1 MPMPANRPALAAL
14 VATALFGVAAAR
26 AEWLPDRRPDTAQGS
41 VVAAGE
47 PRSFV
52 AQLPRGRELTL
63 AEAILTAQGRYPGRV
78 VRAQTI
84 QLGNGAV
91 HEIRIIG
98 NDGMMHT
105 VRVDARTG
113 AVQ

>member
-1 MPMPANRPALAAL
+1 MPIPASRSALAAL
-14 VATALFGVAAAR
+14 LAIALLGAAR
-26 AEWLPDRRPDTAQGS
+26 TGAAQRLPDGWPEAVPGS
-41 VVAAGE
+41 AGE
-47 PRSFV
+47 PRGFV
-52 AQLPRGRELTL
+52 TQLPQRRELTL
-63 AEAILTAQGRYPGRV
+63 AEAITMAQGRYPGRV

-98 NDGMMHT
+98 NDGLVHV

-113 AVQ
+113 AVK